1 MSVFAS
7 WFGGTSKR
15 KQQAQA
21 LFDNARVADQ
31 QAAQLAQVQAQTAE
45 QDRVLGRSR
54 RAARGRR
61 LLRYAS
67 GAAGNRGL

>member
-21 LFDNARVADQ
+21 LLDNQRVADQ
-31 QAAQLAQVQAQTAE
+31 QAAQLAQVNAQTAD
-45 QDRVLGRSR
+45 QDRTLGRAK

-61 LLRYAS
+61 LLRYAR